1 MTSAADIQRG
11 LQAYTQAQVLHR
23 ERKYPQAV
31 ELYKRALAL
40 MPDHPHVI
48 AGYAQLAEDVR
59 DWVAAEKLFRR
70 LGQLRPDVDYQAHL
84 GVALYRQQRFAD
96 AIPLFEI
103 HLARQP
109 RDADVM
115 HALATCLYST
125 GRWEEGL
132 AHARGALALKP
143 DEERTDT
150 VLNGLYHLGRSDE
163 LDTQLESALQKF
175 PGSRAIRSMYA
186 QHQLKSGNHDAGFR
200 HFADFRWRNHL
211 DLPDDAGIP
220 GEPWDGRRFDGTLL
234 VVAEQGL
241 GDEIMMSSMLED
253 LVAMGQRTI
262 VECDPRLLPLFA
274 RSFPQLEFVPR
285 YQQQLQHAFAAAGGA
300 GCKRVN
306 ALDMGSFLRRDA
318 ARFPARTHWLRP
330 DPQRV
335 AELRTDYRDRW
346 PGKKLVGISWK
357 SSRRLEG
364 DADKSFALADFSPL
378 LQRDDCVAVSLQ
390 YGDVRAEIDS
400 PGAAG
405 NGRLFI
411 DERIDASNDIDGLA
425 AQIAALDAV
434 VSTSNTT
441 AHIAGALGVPCL
453 VLLPRTW
460 PVLWYWGYRGE
471 QTPWYPSLR
480 LLRNEDETDRRALM
494 QRAADML
501 PDLWQT
507 ALEPAP

>member
-11 LQAYTQAQVLHR
+11 LQAYAQAQALHR
-23 ERKYPQAV
+23 ERKYAQAA
-31 ELYKRALAL
+31 ELYKRALAC

-59 DWVAAEKLFRR
+59 DWAGAEKLFRR
-70 LGQLRPDVDYQAHL
+70 LGTLRPDVDYQAHL
-84 GVALYRQQRFAD
+84 GLALYRQQRFAD
-96 AIPLFEI
+96 AIPLFET

-115 HALATCLYST
+115 HALATCLYAT

-132 AHARGALALKP
+132 ARAQAAMALKP
-143 DEERTDT
+143 DEDRTDA

-163 LDTQLESALQKF
+163 LDAQLASALRQF
-175 PGSRAIRSMYA
+175 PESRAIRSMNA
-186 QHQLKSGNHDAGFR
+186 QHRLKSGDHDAGFR
-200 HFADFRWRNHL
+200 YFADFRWRNHL
-211 DLPDDAGIP
+211 DLPDDAGMP
-220 GEPWDGRRFDGTLL
+220 GEAWDGRRFDGTLL

-253 LVAMGQRTI
+253 LVAMGQRAI

-274 RSFPQLEFVPR
+274 RSFPQLQFVPR
-285 YQQQLQHAFAAAGGA
+285 HRQQLQQAFAAGG
-300 GCKRVN
+300 GTGFKRVN
-306 ALDMGSFLRRDA
+306 ALDIGGFFRRDA
-318 ARFPARTHWLRP
+318 ARFPARARWLQADAPR
-330 DPQRV
+330 
-335 AELRTDYRDRW
+335 AAALRADYHGRW

-364 DADKSFALADFSPL
+364 DADKSFALADFAPL
-378 LQRDDCVAVSLQ
+378 LQRDDVVAICLQ
-390 YGDVRAEIDS
+390 YGEVRAEIDALH
-400 PGAAG
+400 AAG
-405 NGRLFI
+405 NGRLFV

-434 VSTSNTT
+434 VTTSNTT
-441 AHIAGALGVPCL
+441 AHVAGALGVPCL

-471 QTPWYPSLR
+471 RTPWYPSLR
-480 LLRNEDETDRRALM
+480 LLRNESDTDRRALL
-494 QRAADML
+494 QRAATLL
-501 PDLWQT
+501 PDLW
-507 ALEPAP
+507 ASPVEPVA